1 MQHMDILTAA
11 ISEET
16 SVYKWPPEVQKS
28 EVVIAKQEQV
38 SQFLRVA
45 PQRLYDLKCPEENI
59 YISVP
64 WKMSNLSVTGHHN
77 TLRDLPH

>member
-1 MQHMDILTAA
+1 MFILTAA
-11 ISEET
+11 ISDET
-16 SVYKWPPEVQKS
+16 FVYKTSPEVQKS

-64 WKMSNLSVTGHHN
+64 
-77 TLRDLPH
+77 

>member
-28 EVVIAKQEQV
+28 EVVIAKQEQITR
-38 SQFLRVA
+38 FLRVA
-45 PQRLYDLKCPEENI
+45 PQSVYDLKCPEEKI
-59 YISVP
+59 YFSP
-64 WKMSNLSVTGHHN
+64 MKNFKAFSDWSS
-77 TLRDLPH
+77 

>member
-16 SVYKWPPEVQKS
+16 SLYNTPPEVQKS

-45 PQRLYDLKCPEENI
+45 PQRLYDLKCPEEKP
-59 YISVP
+59 YSAP
-64 WKMSNLSVTGHHN
+64 
-77 TLRDLPH
+77 

>member
-1 MQHMDILTAA
+1 MQHMDVLTAA
-11 ISEET
+11 ISDET
-16 SVYKWPPEVQKS
+16 SVYKTPPEVQKS

-59 YISVP
+59 YI
-64 WKMSNLSVTGHHN
+64 
-77 TLRDLPH
+77 

>member
-1 MQHMDILTAA
+1 MFILIAA
-11 ISEET
+11 ISYET
-16 SVYKWPPEVQKS
+16 SVYKTPPEVQKS

-59 YISVP
+59 YI
-64 WKMSNLSVTGHHN
+64 
-77 TLRDLPH
+77 

>member
-38 SQFLRVA
+38 SWFLRVA
-45 PQRLYDLKCPEENI
+45 PQRLYALKCPEENV
-59 YISVP
+59 YYSHMKNVKP
-64 WKMSNLSVTGHHN
+64 FSDWSS
-77 TLRDLPH
+77 

>member
-16 SVYKWPPEVQKS
+16 SLYNTPPEVQKS

-38 SQFLRVA
+38 SWFLCVA
-45 PQRLYDLKCPEENI
+45 PQRLYALKCPEENI
-59 YISVP
+59 YYSHMKNVKP
-64 WKMSNLSVTGHHN
+64 FSNWSS
-77 TLRDLPH
+77 